1 MSDRLPAGEVR
12 NMEFAGDAALMASQM
27 KAGRVGTPRDPIEVH
42 WCEAREKCSHCKAL
56 GPSAARD
63 WLVSCKI
70 KLVSFVRQS
79 GCGSWAG

>member
-27 KAGRVGTPRDPIEVH
+27 KAGGGWHTSGDPIQVH

-56 GPSAARD
+56 GRRA
-63 WLVSCKI
+63 LGT
-70 KLVSFVRQS
+70 Q
-79 GCGSWAG
+79 